1 MNKQTKKY
9 ILILLVC
16 TLCISLIFITWRYR
30 EGFSD
35 DLIQR
40 MTKIEHPNY
49 ESIYIFDG
57 YDTISNEVRQNK
69 IWEDAVCNK
78 LAENYVEGTDF
89 LDIGAN
95 IGLNSVRMNQIKKIT
110 GTVHLFEP
118 QPDVFLMLK
127 YNTRNL
133 NRKLYN
139 VALSDKNGHSS
150 FTQTEANV
158 GATQI
163 GSNLEVTIAT
173 ARLDDFLF
181 PNTISLMK
189 IDVEGHEESM
199 IKGGKET
206 IMKYK
211 PTILIEMWPGKKEIV
226 SELLKSFGYV
236 ETEHLGMDDY
246 VYKFA
251 G

>member
-9 ILILLVC
+9 LVILAVFVLFVV
-16 TLCISLIFITWRYR
+16 ITWSYS

-40 MTKIEHPNY
+40 MSKIEHPNY
-49 ESIYIFDG
+49 ESIYVFEGD
-57 YDTISNEVRQNK
+57 DTISNAVRQNH
-69 IWEDAVCNK
+69 IWEDALCIK

-110 GTVHLFEP
+110 GTAHLFEP

-139 VALSDKNGHSS
+139 VALSDKNGYSS
-150 FTQTEANV
+150 FTQKIENV
-158 GATQI
+158 GGTQI
-163 GSNLEVTIAT
+163 GNDLEVSIAT
-173 ARLDDFLF
+173 ARLDDFPF

-189 IDVEGHEESM
+189 IDVEGHEENM
-199 IKGGKET
+199 LKGGKET

-211 PTILIEMWPGKKEIV
+211 PTIIIEIWPHKKEAITQI
-226 SELLKSFGYV
+226 LNSFGYF
-236 ETEHLGMDDY
+236 ETEHLGFDDY
-246 VYKFA
+246 LYKFRS
-251 G
+251 

>member
-1 MNKQTKKY
+1 MKKQIRNY
-9 ILILLVC
+9 LVILAVFVLFVFV
-16 TLCISLIFITWRYR
+16 TRSYT

-40 MTKIEHPNY
+40 ISKIDHPNY

-57 YDTISNEVRQNK
+57 EDTISNEVRQNK
-69 IWEDAVCNK
+69 IWEDALCKK

-139 VALSDKNGHSS
+139 MALSDKNGYSS
-150 FTQTEANV
+150 FTQKAENV

-163 GSNLEVTIAT
+163 GDDLEISIAT
-173 ARLDDFLF
+173 ARLDDFSF
-181 PNTISLMK
+181 QNKISLIK

-199 IKGGKET
+199 LKGGKET
-206 IMKYK
+206 ILKHK
-211 PTILIEMWPGKKEIV
+211 PTIIIEMWPHKKEAVTQI
-226 SELLKSFGYV
+226 LNSFGYFQ
-236 ETEHLGMDDY
+236 TEHLGMDDY
-246 VYKFA
+246 VYRFRE
-251 G
+251 

>member
-1 MNKQTKKY
+1 MKKQLKKY
-9 ILILLVC
+9 LVILAVFILFV
-16 TLCISLIFITWRYR
+16 IITRSYS

-40 MTKIEHPNY
+40 MSKIEHPNY
-49 ESIYIFDG
+49 ESIYVFEG
-57 YDTISNEVRQNK
+57 QDTISNVVRQNQ
-69 IWEDAVCNK
+69 IWEDEFCKK

-95 IGLNSVRMNQIKKIT
+95 IGLNSIRMNQIKKVT
-110 GTVHLFEP
+110 GTIHLFEP

-139 VALSDKNGHSS
+139 MALSDKNGYSS
-150 FTQTEANV
+150 FTQKTENV
-158 GATQI
+158 GGTQI
-163 GSNLEVTIAT
+163 GDNLEISIAT
-173 ARLDDFLF
+173 ARLDDFPF

-189 IDVEGHEESM
+189 IDVEGHEENM
-199 IKGGKET
+199 LKGGKET

-211 PTILIEMWPGKKEIV
+211 PTIIIEIWPHKKEAVTQI
-226 SELLKSFGYV
+226 LNSFGYFEV
-236 ETEHLGMDDY
+236 EHLGLDDY
-246 VYKFA
+246 LYKFRS
-251 G
+251 

>member
-1 MNKQTKKY
+1 
-9 ILILLVC
+9 
-16 TLCISLIFITWRYR
+16 
-30 EGFSD
+30 
-35 DLIQR
+35 
-40 MTKIEHPNY
+40 MTKISHPNY
-49 ESIYIFDG
+49 ESIYVFDG
-57 YDTISNEVRQNK
+57 EDTISNELKKNM
-69 IWEDAVCNK
+69 IWEDALCNK

-95 IGLNSVRMNQIKKIT
+95 IGMNSIRMNQIKKIT

-139 VALSDKNGHSS
+139 LALSDKNSYSS
-150 FTQTEANV
+150 FTQKTNNV

-163 GSNLEVTIAT
+163 GSNLEISIAT
-173 ARLDDFLF
+173 SRLDDFQF

-199 IKGGKET
+199 LNGGKET
-206 IMKYK
+206 IMKHK
-211 PTILIEMWPGKKEIV
+211 PIIVIEIWPHKKEVV
-226 SELLKSFGYV
+226 SQLLNSFGYFQ
-236 ETEHLGMDDY
+236 TEHLGGDDY
-246 VYKFA
+246 LYKFR
-251 G
+251 

>member
-1 MNKQTKKY
+1 MKKQIRNY
-9 ILILLVC
+9 LVILAVFVLFV
-16 TLCISLIFITWRYR
+16 FITRSYT

-40 MTKIEHPNY
+40 MSKIDHPTY

-57 YDTISNEVRQNK
+57 EDTISNEVRQNK
-69 IWEDAVCNK
+69 IWEDALCKK

-110 GTVHLFEP
+110 GTAHLFEP

-139 VALSDKNGHSS
+139 MALSDKNGYSS
-150 FTQTEANV
+150 FTQKAENV
-158 GATQI
+158 GGTQI
-163 GSNLEVTIAT
+163 GDDLEISIAT
-173 ARLDDFLF
+173 ARLDDFSF
-181 PNTISLMK
+181 QNKISLIK

-199 IKGGKET
+199 LKGGKET
-206 IMKYK
+206 ILKHK
-211 PTILIEMWPGKKEIV
+211 PTIIIEMWPQKKEAVTQI
-226 SELLKSFGYV
+226 LNSFGYFQ
-236 ETEHLGMDDY
+236 TEHLGMDDY
-246 VYKFA
+246 VYRFRE
-251 G
+251 

>member
-9 ILILLVC
+9 LVILLILALFV
-16 TLCISLIFITWRYR
+16 FVTWSYT

-49 ESIYIFDG
+49 ESIYVFDG
-57 YDTISNEVRQNK
+57 DDTISNVVKKNM
-69 IWEDAVCNK
+69 IWEDPLCNK
-78 LAENYVEGTDF
+78 LAENYIDGTDF

-95 IGLNSVRMNQIKKIT
+95 IGMNSIRMNQIKKIT

-139 VALSDKNGHSS
+139 VALSDKNSYSS
-150 FTQTEANV
+150 FTQKTNNV

-163 GSNLEVTIAT
+163 GSDLEISIAT
-173 ARLDDFLF
+173 ARLDDFSF
-181 PNTISLMK
+181 PNKISIIK

-199 IKGGKET
+199 LIGGKET
-206 IMKYK
+206 IMKHK
-211 PTILIEMWPGKKEIV
+211 PVIIIEMWPHKKEAANQILN
-226 SELLKSFGYV
+226 SLGYFQ
-236 ETEHLGMDDY
+236 TEQLGGDDY
-246 VYKFA
+246 MYTFRQ
-251 G
+251 

>member
-1 MNKQTKKY
+1 
-9 ILILLVC
+9 
-16 TLCISLIFITWRYR
+16 
-30 EGFSD
+30 
-35 DLIQR
+35 
-40 MTKIEHPNY
+40 MTKISHPNY
-49 ESIYIFDG
+49 ESIYVFDG
-57 YDTISNEVRQNK
+57 EDTISNELKKNM
-69 IWEDAVCNK
+69 IWEDALCNK

-95 IGLNSVRMNQIKKIT
+95 IGMNSIRMNQIKKIT

-139 VALSDKNGHSS
+139 LALSDKNSYSS
-150 FTQTEANV
+150 FTQKTNNV

-163 GSNLEVTIAT
+163 GSNLEISIAT
-173 ARLDDFLF
+173 SRVDDFQF

-199 IKGGKET
+199 LNGGKET
-206 IMKYK
+206 IMKHK
-211 PTILIEMWPGKKEIV
+211 PIIVIEIWPHKKEVV
-226 SELLKSFGYV
+226 SQLLNSFGYFQ
-236 ETEHLGMDDY
+236 TEHLGGDDY
-246 VYKFA
+246 LYKFR
-251 G
+251 

>member
-1 MNKQTKKY
+1 MKKQIRNY
-9 ILILLVC
+9 LVILAVFVLFVFV
-16 TLCISLIFITWRYR
+16 TRSYS

-40 MTKIEHPNY
+40 MSKIEHPNY

-57 YDTISNEVRQNK
+57 EDTISNEVRQNK
-69 IWEDAVCNK
+69 IWEDALCRK

-110 GTVHLFEP
+110 GTAHLFEP

-139 VALSDKNGHSS
+139 MALSDKNGYSS
-150 FTQTEANV
+150 FTQKAENV
-158 GATQI
+158 GGTQI
-163 GSNLEVTIAT
+163 GDDLEISIAT
-173 ARLDDFLF
+173 ARLDDFPF
-181 PNTISLMK
+181 PNKISLMK

-199 IKGGKET
+199 LKGGKET
-206 IMKYK
+206 ILKHK
-211 PTILIEMWPGKKEIV
+211 PTIIIEMWPHKKEAVTQI
-226 SELLKSFGYV
+226 LNSFGYFQ
-236 ETEHLGMDDY
+236 TEHLGMDDY
-246 VYKFA
+246 VYRFRE
-251 G
+251 